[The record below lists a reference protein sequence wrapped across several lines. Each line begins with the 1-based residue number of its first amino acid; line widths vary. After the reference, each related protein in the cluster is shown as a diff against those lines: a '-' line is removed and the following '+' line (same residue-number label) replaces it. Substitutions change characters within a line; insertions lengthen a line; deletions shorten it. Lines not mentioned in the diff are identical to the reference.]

1 MRGAVSPGGVA
12 HLLRGGSCGPL
23 LSAPRGRTY
32 DGSMNKLPF
41 WKMHGA
47 GNDFVVLAPE
57 QGDERSDAA
66 WGDLARRVCDRRFG
80 VGGDGLIAV
89 LPSDVADLRMRMF
102 NPDGS
107 EAEMCGN
114 GIRCLV
120 KFALDRDDS
129 PGARATLR
137 VETLAGVLDAVATLG
152 ADGAVERVRVG
163 MGAPRFEPKAIGALV
178 EQAPPVLDL
187 PLEAAGGEHHV
198 TLVSMGNPHAVMFG
212 ADPVEAFD
220 LERIGPAIEHHPLF
234 ANRTNVEIV
243 RVRDRAAIEMRVW
256 ERGAG
261 ETLACGSG
269 ACAAVVAARLHGLA
283 GDRVAVALPG
293 GTLGIEWDGEGEVLL
308 EGPAVKVFES
318 VWRDEREDATS
329 TQP

>member
-1 MRGAVSPGGVA
+1 
-12 HLLRGGSCGPL
+12 
-23 LSAPRGRTY
+23 
-32 DGSMNKLPF
+32 MNELAF

-47 GNDFVVLAPE
+47 GNDFVVHDASE
-57 QGDERSDAA
+57 GATRSDAEWA
-66 WGDLARRVCDRRFG
+66 ALAGRVCDRHFG
-80 VGGDGLIAV
+80 VGADGLIAV
-89 LPSDVADLRMRMF
+89 LPSDVADRRMRIF

-120 KFALDRDDS
+120 KFALDQDETLRS
-129 PGARATLR
+129 RGGLR
-137 VETLAGVLDAVATLG
+137 VETLAGVLDAEATLG
-152 ADGAVERVRVG
+152 ADGTVDRVRVS
-163 MGAPRFEPKAIGALV
+163 MGAPRFEPEAIGALV

-187 PLEAAGGEHHV
+187 PLEAAGEEHRV

-212 ADPVEAFD
+212 DDPVEAFD

-243 RVRDRAAIEMRVW
+243 RVPDRGSLEMRVW
-256 ERGAG
+256 ERGVG

-269 ACAAVVAARLHGLA
+269 ACAAVVAARLHGLTD
-283 GDRVAVALPG
+283 GEVAVSVPG
-293 GTLGIEWDGEGEVLL
+293 GTLGIGWDGAGDVTL

-318 VWRDEREDATS
+318 AWRD
-329 TQP
+329 PGP

>member
-1 MRGAVSPGGVA
+1 
-12 HLLRGGSCGPL
+12 
-23 LSAPRGRTY
+23 
-32 DGSMNKLPF
+32 MNELPF

-47 GNDFVVLAPE
+47 GNDFVVLAAE
-57 QGDERSDAA
+57 DDATRTTEE
-66 WGDLARRVCDRRFG
+66 WGALAQRVCDRHFG

-89 LPSDVADLRMRMF
+89 MSSDVADRRMRIF
-102 NPDGS
+102 NADGS

-120 KFALDRDDS
+120 KFTLDQDDALRS
-129 PGARATLR
+129 RGKLR

-152 ADGAVERVRVG
+152 ADGTVERVRVG
-163 MGAPRFEPKAIGALV
+163 MGAPRFEPEAIGALV

-187 PLEAAGGEHHV
+187 PLEAAGGEHRV

-212 ADPVEAFD
+212 SDPVELFE

-243 RVRDRAAIEMRVW
+243 RVRDRGAIEMRVW
-256 ERGAG
+256 ERGVG

-269 ACAAVVAARLHGLA
+269 ACAAVVASRLHGLA

-293 GTLGIEWDGEGEVLL
+293 GTLGIEWDGEGEVTL

-318 VWRDEREDATS
+318 AWREPGT
-329 TQP
+329 

>member
-1 MRGAVSPGGVA
+1 R
-12 HLLRGGSCGPL
+12 
-23 LSAPRGRTY
+23 AP
-32 DGSMNKLPF
+32 
-41 WKMHGA
+41 GA
-47 GNDFVVLAPE
+47 GAALAGVVCP
-57 QGDERSDAA
+57 RH
-66 WGDLARRVCDRRFG
+66 FG
-80 VGGDGLIAV
+80 VGADGLIAV
-89 LPSDVADLRMRMF
+89 LPSDVADRRMRIF

-120 KFALDRDDS
+120 KFALDQDETLRS
-129 PGARATLR
+129 RGGLR
-137 VETLAGVLDAVATLG
+137 VETLAGVLDTEATLG
-152 ADGAVERVRVG
+152 ADGTVDRVRVS
-163 MGAPRFEPKAIGALV
+163 MGAPRFEPEAIGALV

-187 PLEAAGGEHHV
+187 PLEAAGQEHRV

-212 ADPVEAFD
+212 DDPVEAFD

-243 RVRDRAAIEMRVW
+243 RVRDRGAIEMRVW
-256 ERGAG
+256 ERGVG

-283 GDRVAVALPG
+283 DGEVAVSVPG
-293 GTLGIEWDGEGEVLL
+293 GTLGIGWDGAGEVTL

-318 VWRDEREDATS
+318 AWRD
-329 TQP
+329 PGP

>member
-1 MRGAVSPGGVA
+1 
-12 HLLRGGSCGPL
+12 
-23 LSAPRGRTY
+23 
-32 DGSMNKLPF
+32 MNELAF

-47 GNDFVVLAPE
+47 GNDFVVHAPPE
-57 QGDERSDAA
+57 GETRSDEAWAA
-66 WGDLARRVCDRRFG
+66 LAERVCDRHFG
-80 VGGDGLIAV
+80 VGADGLIAV
-89 LPSDVADLRMRMF
+89 LASDVADRRMRIF

-120 KFALDRDDS
+120 KFTLDQDEALRS
-129 PGARATLR
+129 RGALR
-137 VETLAGVLDAVATLG
+137 VETLAGVLDAEATLG
-152 ADGAVERVRVG
+152 ADGTVGRVRVG
-163 MGAPRFEPKAIGALV
+163 MGAPRFEPEAIGALV

-187 PLEAAGGEHHV
+187 PLEAAGEEHRV
-198 TLVSMGNPHAVMFG
+198 TLVSMCNPHAVMFG
-212 ADPVEAFD
+212 DDPVEAFD

-243 RVRDRAAIEMRVW
+243 RVRDRGALEMRVW
-256 ERGAG
+256 ERGVG

-283 GDRVAVALPG
+283 DGEVAVTVPG
-293 GTLGIEWDGEGEVLL
+293 GTLGIGWDGAGEVTL

-318 VWRDEREDATS
+318 AWRDPR
-329 TQP
+329 P